1 MDEKDWIILKT
12 LQEKRSITKTA
23 AVVYISQPAL
33 SKRLQQIEER
43 FGATIALRNKN
54 GIELTPA
61 GEYLA
66 ARAQE
71 FIDDMRTMT
80 EYISNMGD
88 EIKGTLRIGSS
99 YFCTRYALP
108 GLLMAFKEKYPQ
120 VELQVESSWSSTI
133 VQKVISGDLHVG
145 FVRNDSFPPEERH
158 LLFQDKMFIC
168 STKPLN
174 LAKLPEEPQ
183 INYKSDILVRSE
195 LEMWWARHYSKPP
208 RAVMEVDRI
217 SSSVS
222 LVASGL
228 GWAFL
233 SEFSA
238 NSIPGLYKY
247 PLTHQDGSPYYRN
260 AWLVSNRD
268 ARQLKNVTAFI
279 DFAKDFSYSG
289 YVPTCAKEDD
299 TD

>member
-12 LQEKRSITKTA
+12 LKEKRSITKTA
-23 AVVYISQPAL
+23 AAVYISQPAL
-33 SKRLQQIEER
+33 SKRLRQIEER

-66 ARAQE
+66 ARAE
-71 FIDDMRTMT
+71 KFIDDMRVMS
-80 EYISNMGD
+80 EYVSNMGD

-99 YFCTRYALP
+99 YFCTKYALP
-108 GLLMAFKEKYPQ
+108 GLLMAFKEQYPQ

-145 FVRNDSFPPEERH
+145 FVRNDSFPPGERH

-168 STKPLN
+168 SKTPLD
-174 LAKLPEEPQ
+174 LAKLPEAPQ

-195 LEMWWARHYSKPP
+195 LDMWWAQHYSKPP

-238 NSIPGLYKY
+238 DSVPGLYKY
-247 PLTHQDGSPYYRN
+247 PLTRQDGSPYYRN

-268 ARQLKNVTAFI
+268 ARQLKNVTVFI

-289 YVPTCAKEDD
+289 YVPI
-299 TD
+299 